1 MFARGF
7 IPPTPPRYDPVV
19 RHVRRLSKGIG
30 LLLGVAL
37 GVGWVRSFFVSD
49 ELRYAWSDPA
59 AKSIGSCTASV
70 SRGWLL
76 VEWHRVDAEDP
87 SGIVVLPEW
96 SSWKRDKVD
105 PDPLELPDAR
115 GGTGETGRFLGIGWF
130 AQRKSSARPATDV
143 DEQGPVTRP
152 IRGGRMV
159 AVEVWSQRAVLLPLP
174 YLLVPLL
181 FFPAIRLARRAR
193 SRRTRRTPQA
203 AESTTLAMRKSAT

>member
-1 MFARGF
+1 
-7 IPPTPPRYDPVV
+7 
-19 RHVRRLSKGIG
+19 

-37 GVGWVRSFFVSD
+37 MVGWVRSFFVSD
-49 ELRYAWSDPA
+49 EIRYAWSDPA

-96 SSWKRDKVD
+96 SGWKRDKVA

-115 GGTGETGRFLGIGWF
+115 GTGETGRFLGIGWF
-130 AQRKSSARPATDV
+130 AQRKSSARPAADV

-152 IRGGRMV
+152 IRGGRRV
-159 AVEVWSQRAVLLPLP
+159 AVEVWSQRAVLLPWA
-174 YLLVPLL
+174 YLFLPLL
-181 FFPAIRLARRAR
+181 IFPAIRLARRAR
-193 SRRTRRTPQA
+193 SRRTRRPPHA
-203 AESTTLAMRKSAT
+203 VPSTALAIRKGAT